1 MKKKMTKGELFDKFL
16 ELSDM
21 SSVFRILPRFEYV
34 FLYKII
40 KLADKKSE
48 DDNKVYLEEV
58 KNETGIPMS
67 KK

>member
-1 MKKKMTKGELFDKFL
+1 
-16 ELSDM
+16 M

-40 KLADKKSE
+40 KLADKKPE

-58 KNETGIPMS
+58 KNEISSRIRYLKYTVIPAI
-67 KK
+67 KKKIDSLV